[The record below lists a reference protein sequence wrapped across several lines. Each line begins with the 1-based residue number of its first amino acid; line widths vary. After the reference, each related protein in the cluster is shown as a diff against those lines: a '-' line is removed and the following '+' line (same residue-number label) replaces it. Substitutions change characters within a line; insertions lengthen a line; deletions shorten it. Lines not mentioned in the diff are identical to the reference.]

1 MAYSDTDRRRFV
13 LATALTLLAL
23 PALWWANES
32 TSTGAPSI
40 AAAGVDVDA
49 ANVETQPTDSTA
61 DSDADAAAPVFL
73 DGPSGVAG
81 AGIAEIAVPA
91 NPLIDRITTSA
102 TYRSLMPTAD
112 TCIVSGVPNGVDITV
127 VNLDNNLSVRCTT
140 ALAGSSGVD
149 QLILHTS
156 AFSEIADVTD
166 APIPVEI
173 RR

>member
-13 LATALTLLAL
+13 LATVLTLVAL

-40 AAAGVDVDA
+40 AAAGVDVA
-49 ANVETQPTDSTA
+49 AAGGQPATSAA
-61 DSDADAAAPVFL
+61 DSDAEAVAPVFL

-91 NPLIDRITTSA
+91 GPLIDRITTSA
-102 TYRSLMPTAD
+102 TFRNSMPTAS
-112 TCIVSGVPNGVDITV
+112 TCFVAGIPQGSEVTV
-127 VNLDNNLSVRCTT
+127 VNLDNNRSVRCTT
-140 ALAGSSGVD
+140 ALAGSDGVD
-149 QLILHTS
+149 RLVLHTS

>member
-32 TSTGAPSI
+32 SSTGAPNI
-40 AAAGVDVDA
+40 AAAGVDVA
-49 ANVETQPTDSTA
+49 AATEEPATAPADSTA
-61 DSDADAAAPVFL
+61 GAVAPVFL
-73 DGPSGVAG
+73 EGPSGVAG
-81 AGIAEIAVPA
+81 AGVAEIAVPA
-91 NPLIDRITTSA
+91 DPLIDEITTSA
-102 TYRSLMPTAD
+102 TYRNAMPTAS
-112 TCIVSGVPNGVDITV
+112 TCIVAGIPNGSDVTV

-140 ALAGSSGVD
+140 ALAGSDSTGEVV
-149 QLILHTS
+149 LHTS